1 MAQGLEC
8 LPAGL
13 VWQATQLAQAPGNT
27 LPTGFAA
34 LDAALPGGGWPAGAL
49 IELLTEHPGVG
60 EISLLLPL
68 LRELADERWMALIAP
83 PLLPYAPALEAAGVA
98 LQRLLLIRP
107 STPTEALW
115 ATRQASASSSCAL
128 VMAWLARLDTAAL
141 RRLQLAAEQGATPL
155 FLLRARSAVRH
166 ASPAL
171 LRLALSPTLD
181 GLQIDILTRRGPPA
195 AGPIQLCWDELNG
208 IAPTQAD
215 PATKAQNPHGA
226 RHLSLVD

>member
-13 VWQATQLAQAPGNT
+13 VWQATQLAQASGNT

-34 LDAALPGGGWPAGAL
+34 LDAELPGGGWPAGAV

-68 LRELADERWMALIAP
+68 LRQLAGERWMAWIAP
-83 PLLPYAPALEAAGVA
+83 PLLPYAPALDAAGVA

-107 STPTEALW
+107 STPAEALW
-115 ATRQASASSSCAL
+115 ATRQATASGSCAL

-141 RRLQLAAEQGATPL
+141 RRLQLAAEQSATPL
-155 FLLRARSAVRH
+155 FLLRARSAARH
-166 ASPAL
+166 ASPAA
-171 LRLALSPTLD
+171 LRLALSPTAD
-181 GLQIDILTRRGPPA
+181 GLQVDILKRRGPPA
-195 AGPIQLCWDELNG
+195 SGPIQLRWRNLSHAASGQTGPVID
-208 IAPTQAD
+208 TR
-215 PATKAQNPHGA
+215 NPNEV
-226 RHLSLVD
+226 RHLTLVD